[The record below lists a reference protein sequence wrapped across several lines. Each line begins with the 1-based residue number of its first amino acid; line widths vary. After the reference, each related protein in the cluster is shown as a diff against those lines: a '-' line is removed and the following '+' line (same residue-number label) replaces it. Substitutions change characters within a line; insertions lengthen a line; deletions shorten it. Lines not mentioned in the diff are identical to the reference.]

1 MNYLVDTNII
11 SELIRKKPNHGV
23 LEWAGQVKL
32 VGISSVIVEEIMF
45 GLSYKPNSK
54 ILFWFEEFIKLHC
67 QVLPVTESI
76 ARRSGELRGKLRTK
90 GVSRTQADM
99 FIASTALEYGLS
111 LVSRN
116 TRDFEGCG
124 VSLLNP
130 FQ

>member
-1 MNYLVDTNII
+1 MLD
-11 SELIRKKPNHGV
+11 
-23 LEWAGQVKL
+23 WASQVKL
-32 VGISSVIVEEIMF
+32 VGISAVVIEEIMF

-54 ILFWFEEFIKLHC
+54 ILSWFEEFIKLHC

-76 ARRSGELRGKLRTK
+76 ARRSGELRGKLRKK
-90 GVSRTQADM
+90 GEGRTQADM
-99 FIASTALEYGLS
+99 FIAATALEYGLS

-124 VSLLNP
+124 ISLLNP